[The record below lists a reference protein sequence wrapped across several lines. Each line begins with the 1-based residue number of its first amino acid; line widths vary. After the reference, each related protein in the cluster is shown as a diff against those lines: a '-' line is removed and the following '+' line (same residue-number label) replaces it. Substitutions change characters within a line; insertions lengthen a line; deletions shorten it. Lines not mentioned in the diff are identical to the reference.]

1 MSILYCSI
9 PHFAA
14 ALIQRDDPGLQHQ
27 PLVLIGPDERVFAV
41 SAEAA
46 ACAVTPGLTP
56 RAAEARCPQAKLVE
70 ADVTRCRAEFEAL
83 LQLLEHINP
92 LVEPH
97 GWGAAYV
104 DLDDLA
110 LNSAD
115 AIAICS
121 QVGQAIRREL
131 GESLQPALGWDSTK
145 FTAQAAAKRTQSGH
159 LLVVAAARERAFLR
173 PLPIALLPL
182 GDYSLQRLEFLGLRT
197 LGQYAALPPAAVLQ
211 QFGQAGRL
219 AQKCAQ
225 GEDTRPVIPRSQER
239 RLVAHWDSVFHPALP
254 LSLLHP
260 AFLAGP
266 RPAESARCEHLLTE
280 REQLLTMLRR
290 LVAPLLQELRQ
301 NLQACGQVRLT
312 VRFVDDNAQ
321 ERERTLLFPTA
332 DEERT
337 VLVLGQL
344 ADGMQWRM
352 GATALQVTLERIQDS
367 LAEQLT
373 LFPMQT
379 EKELK
384 LLEVQSYLQARFG
397 ANRLRRAI
405 LAYPAAPLPEWRT
418 NWLSVPYPR
427 SGRLPSRS
435 TFPAKN
441 AGWSTDVARDERRPA
456 EAVRPAFGAGKMEDS

>member
-14 ALIQRDDPGLQHQ
+14 ALIQRDDPSLQRQ
-27 PLVLIGPDERVFAV
+27 PLVLIGPDGRVFAA
-41 SAEAA
+41 SAEASA
-46 ACAVTPGLTP
+46 YAITPGLTP
-56 RAAEARCPQAKLVE
+56 RTAEARCPQAKLVE
-70 ADVTRCRAEFEAL
+70 ADVARCRAEFEAL
-83 LQLLEHINP
+83 LQLLEHTNP

-159 LLVVAAARERAFLR
+159 LLVVAAERERAFLR
-173 PLPIALLPL
+173 PLPVALLPL
-182 GDYSLQRLEFLGLRT
+182 GEYSLQRLGFLGLRT
-197 LGQYAALPPAAVLQ
+197 LGQYAALPPVAVLQ
-211 QFGQAGRL
+211 QFGQAGKL
-219 AQKCAQ
+219 AQKCAR
-225 GEDTRPVIPRSQER
+225 GEDERPVIPRAQER
-239 RLVAHWDSVFHPALP
+239 RLAAHLDSV
-254 LSLLHP
+254 LHP
-260 AFLAGP
+260 AWYAG
-266 RPAESARCEHLLTE
+266 CEQLLTE
-280 REQLLTMLRR
+280 REQLLTILRR
-290 LVAPLLQELRQ
+290 LVAPLLRELRQ

-312 VRFVDDNAQ
+312 VRFADDSAQ

-344 ADGMQWRM
+344 VDGMQWRM
-352 GATALQVTLERIQDS
+352 GATALQVALERIQDS

-373 LFPMQT
+373 LFPLQT
-379 EKELK
+379 EKEHK
-384 LLEVQSYLQARFG
+384 LLEVQNYLQARFG

-405 LAYPAAPLPEWRT
+405 LAHPAAPLPEWRA
-418 NWLSVPYPR
+418 NWLSV
-427 SGRLPSRS
+427 LH
-435 TFPAKN
+435 
-441 AGWSTDVARDERRPA
+441 
-456 EAVRPAFGAGKMEDS
+456 PAFCAGEVENP

>member
-9 PHFAA
+9 PHFAT
-14 ALIQRDDPGLQHQ
+14 ALAQRDDPSLRQQ
-27 PLVLIGPDERVFAV
+27 PLVLVGPDGHVFAA
-41 SAEAA
+41 SAEAS
-46 ACAVTPGLTP
+46 ACAITPGLTP
-56 RAAEARCPQAKLVE
+56 QVAEARCPQARLVE
-70 ADVTRCRAEFEAL
+70 ADVTRCRAEFEVL
-83 LQLLEHINP
+83 LQLLEGTNP

-97 GWGAAYV
+97 GWGAAYL
-104 DLDDLA
+104 DLNGLA
-110 LNSAD
+110 SDSVD

-145 FTAQAAAKRTQSGH
+145 FTAQAAAKRTRAGH
-159 LLVVAAARERAFLR
+159 LLVVSAARERAFLR

-182 GDYSLQRLEFLGLRT
+182 GDYSLQRLRFLGLRT

-219 AQKCAQ
+219 AYKCAR
-225 GEDTRPVIPRSQER
+225 GEDGRPVIPRTQER
-239 RLVAHWDSVFHPALP
+239 RLVAHW
-254 LSLLHP
+254 
-260 AFLAGP
+260 G
-266 RPAESARCEHLLTE
+266 CEHLLTE
-280 REQLLTMLRR
+280 REQLLTILRR

-312 VRFVDDNAQ
+312 VHFVDDSAQ

-332 DEERT
+332 DEGRT

-344 ADGMQWRM
+344 VDGMQWRM
-352 GATALQVTLERIQDS
+352 GATALQVILEQIQDS
-367 LAEQLT
+367 PTEQLA

-379 EKELK
+379 EKNRK

-397 ANRLRRAI
+397 ASGLRRAI

-418 NWLSVPYPR
+418 SWISIPDPR
-427 SGRLPSRS
+427 PGCSPSRS
-435 TFPAKN
+435 TL
-441 AGWSTDVARDERRPA
+441 VARNQRRPA
-456 EAVRPAFGAGKMEDS
+456 EASRPTFCAGEVEDS

>member
-14 ALIQRDDPGLQHQ
+14 ALIQRDNPSLQHR
-27 PLVLIGPDERVFAV
+27 PLVLIGPDGRVFAA
-41 SAEAA
+41 SAEAS
-46 ACAVTPGLTP
+46 ACAITPGLTP
-56 RAAEARCPQAKLVE
+56 RAAEARCPQARLVE

-83 LQLLEHINP
+83 LQLLEHTNP

-104 DLDDLA
+104 DLDGLA
-110 LNSAD
+110 SDSAD

-131 GESLQPALGWDSTK
+131 GESLQPALGWNSTK

-173 PLPIALLPL
+173 PLPVALLPL
-182 GDYSLQRLEFLGLRT
+182 GDYSLQRLGFLGLRT

-219 AQKCAQ
+219 AYKCAR
-225 GEDTRPVIPRSQER
+225 GEDARPVIPRTQER
-239 RLVAHWDSVFHPALP
+239 RLVAHW
-254 LSLLHP
+254 
-260 AFLAGP
+260 
-266 RPAESARCEHLLTE
+266 ECEHLLTE
-280 REQLLTMLRR
+280 REQLLTILRR

-301 NLQACGQVRLT
+301 NLQACGQIRLT
-312 VRFVDDNAQ
+312 VRFVDDSAQ

-344 ADGMQWRM
+344 VDGMQWHM

-405 LAYPAAPLPEWRT
+405 LAHPTAPLPEWRA
-418 NWLSVPYPR
+418 NWLEVENS
-427 SGRLPSRS
+427 
-435 TFPAKN
+435 
-441 AGWSTDVARDERRPA
+441 
-456 EAVRPAFGAGKMEDS
+456 